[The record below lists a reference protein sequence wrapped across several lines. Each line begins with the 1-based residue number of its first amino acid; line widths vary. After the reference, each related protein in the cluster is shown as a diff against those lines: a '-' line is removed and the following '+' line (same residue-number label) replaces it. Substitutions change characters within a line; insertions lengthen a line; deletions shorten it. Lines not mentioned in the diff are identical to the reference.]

1 MMTNNT
7 RTMRNIESVVGE
19 HQNSAYNLQERHPGS
34 TEEYLITWKT
44 ELRTILSTLDV
55 RDYRLTVPTISEPP

>member
-7 RTMRNIESVVGE
+7 RTMRNIESVVSE
-19 HQNSAYNLQERHPGS
+19 RQNSAYDLQERHPGS